1 MAPHIVGSSRTAKV
15 VAGKGGQVGI
25 LAVPSFV
32 ANKLVAA
39 SSTTSTV
46 TKLCRLE
53 AQRRSILITYLG
65 YALP

>member
-1 MAPHIVGSSRTAKV
+1 MAPHIVSSSRTAKV
-15 VAGKGGQVGI
+15 VAGKGEKIGI
-25 LAVPSFV
+25 LAEPSFV
-32 ANKLVAA
+32 ANKLVVA
-39 SSTTSTV
+39 SSTTSAV